1 MSSEPY
7 TDTILLEANRQQ
19 SAQIDDADNTSIW
32 VNKIG
37 DGIKLN
43 PGDKIS
49 VSSAFISDLGAEDS
63 TIEFN
68 GSIIQDT
75 QKFTV
80 SDIQTDLGTGGFAN
94 ELILRPRTKLSGT
107 ITEKEITLNNIQ
119 DTDANL
125 LISYY
130 KSNNGEYMMNLPFY
144 KNLPGTA
151 EGSTEAVSWA
161 VYRTNSVSVPL
172 TSPGYTP
179 ITTYTPGMP
188 KAPTPSKISSAD
200 WNTLYNSSF
209 PADYTL
215 RQLKVDNKRFMI
227 YGRPK
232 TVYNTE
238 KFSTQNPQ
246 APKWRDLFGF
256 NSDNNYIRIRNLLQ
270 LKVPR
275 GFSTPAEVSS
285 VITEQLTKN
294 TKLGGKTINYRE
306 TRKDYEEDSSN
317 TTTYKQIVKKI
328 VSPLN
333 ETPTYKLFG
342 CATYSDTQPGNADK
356 FYGKPGPDPAVP
368 PGSNQNDDQI
378 PFNIGQEIYDYHSAF
393 EYIGIKRPEIW
404 DAGIKLTLLD
414 ARLSPIT
421 QTQLPI
427 ATGDGTTLNY
437 LNTPPGSI
445 QNQIPLYPDNVVS
458 PALPTSRYPNWVVE
472 PNPTEDTW
480 KLQNLNPFFTN
491 FLEESPFQYWTE
503 LNNQSSPFIDNYSCE
518 SDDAGAPYI
527 YLIIDAT
534 HPALTLI
541 RPGNNPNYVITLE
554 CFTHPFVGG
563 VVNVLSVDA
572 EIAGRQK
579 INISGTQPQ
588 PGGIPVNTPISIS
601 RDETTIYY
609 TTPYTVIN
617 TNYKWTPE
625 NLKMFK
631 DFFDAQGRY
640 PELFDMD
647 IDNCGLDYRKNYPNS
662 EATYNGE
669 EITIDTHR
677 YLHLN
682 TFTNNSMPW
691 ELAVSNNHPN
701 QSEASILRPTNNGL
715 STDIEYTE
723 TSFGYDNIPG
733 VFTYWGSDGQYSP
746 GTQDTA
752 YYDYSSLPLMV
763 KHFKKYKNNGS
774 GLTTEQFNQA
784 NWSNGSE
791 VEYRPVGGVISDDIG
806 KQMWGGFAFK
816 TPSSCVIKPEIPIAG
831 ANWNDI
837 TVDTDNDFIKVKKEY
852 NYKTSLN
859 VVSNAG
865 WVSGTGSTTNAL
877 NESVFDTISFLAQV
891 PNSYLATITVNSQM
905 DENNVYQPAA
915 VPIAKQVRS
924 LYAIDYYESWLK
936 HGIGTKAAPAA
947 LRKLESYTRRI
958 GYDKHPTAYG
968 NAFIGLYNGLCSEEG
983 ISYDEE
989 YETQIDTTP
998 FQDSRENQGYVFPL
1012 PSKLNAD
1019 PYLNEIYC
1027 GAQSPLFS
1035 FDDTTS
1041 RFSIS
1046 SLHTPERITAQ
1057 YDAGLTKSINKGFP
1071 PAPID
1076 GTKTAIAIPDNLGSP
1091 CYKINKIFDR
1101 RNFCPSIT
1109 PYWTSTAV
1117 QITGTSATDFFAFP
1131 YNNPCV
1137 SNNVIFDMLSGV
1149 FLEDFNVEEN
1159 NWKNSFWGIC
1169 GFNYDDLNIDNTGN
1183 INARINNNNYNNIA
1197 LLTTNQNV
1205 LNSDIGE
1212 WSGRLT
1218 GVAGYSGQMNYPI
1231 IANVK
1236 YTAETPPHVPLPLT
1250 SIPTDAPLQIIGSG
1264 NKFGSASIEAS
1275 SLPSKTLRPYFTIR
1289 SSLLNDSYFI
1299 GGSQASIQPVIAV
1312 LPKNS
1317 QYGDFF
1323 YSGDNTIE
1331 FTNTIARTI
1340 TDIHTQIC
1348 DPDGK
1353 PSILSPNSAVVYKI
1367 VKVNS
1372 SNLNVVEQVLQAN
1385 KKNPRII
1392 NSLKQ

>member
-1 MSSEPY
+1 
-7 TDTILLEANRQQ
+7 
-19 SAQIDDADNTSIW
+19 
-32 VNKIG
+32 
-37 DGIKLN
+37 
-43 PGDKIS
+43 
-49 VSSAFISDLGAEDS
+49 
-63 TIEFN
+63 
-68 GSIIQDT
+68 
-75 QKFTV
+75 
-80 SDIQTDLGTGGFAN
+80 
-94 ELILRPRTKLSGT
+94 
-107 ITEKEITLNNIQ
+107 
-119 DTDANL
+119 
-125 LISYY
+125 
-130 KSNNGEYMMNLPFY
+130 MNLPFY
-144 KNLPGTA
+144 KNLPGTT
-151 EGSTEAVSWA
+151 EGVNDSLGWQVF
-161 VYRTNSVSVPL
+161 RTNSVSLPNL
-172 TSPGYTP
+172 SPTQTP
-179 ITTYTPGMP
+179 IAHYIPGMP
-188 KAPTPSKISSAD
+188 KAPVASKVSSAD
-200 WNTLYNSSF
+200 WNTIYNNTLPEKTISPPF
-209 PADYTL
+209 VLHYTL
-215 RQLKVDNKRFMI
+215 KQLKIDNKRFMI

-232 TVYNTE
+232 TTYNVE
-238 KFSTQNPQ
+238 KFSTQSPT

-285 VITEQLTKN
+285 VITEQLTRN
-294 TKLGGKTINYRE
+294 TKLDAKTINYRE
-306 TRKDYEEDSSN
+306 TRRDFLQQTEFVGSF
-317 TTTYKQIVKKI
+317 KQIVKHK

-333 ETPTYKLFG
+333 ETPTNKLFN
-342 CATYSDTQPGNADK
+342 CATYSDTQPGHADK
-356 FYGKPGPDPAVP
+356 FYGTPGNVD
-368 PGSNQNDDQI
+368 GSGSQNDDQI

-404 DAGIKLTLLD
+404 DTGIKLTLLD

-421 QTQLPI
+421 QKQLPI

-437 LNTPPGSI
+437 FNTPPGSI
-445 QNQIPLYPDNVVS
+445 QNQIPLYPDNVV
-458 PALPTSRYPNWVVE
+458 LPTTRYPNWLVE

-503 LNNQSSPFIDNYSCE
+503 PNNKSTNFVDNYICE
-518 SDDAGAPYI
+518 SDDPGANYI
-527 YLIIDAT
+527 YLTIDLA
-534 HPALTLI
+534 HPELTLI
-541 RPGNNPNYVITLE
+541 RPGNNPDYVITLT
-554 CFTHPFVGG
+554 CPTHPFIPAK
-563 VVNVLSVDA
+563 VNVLAVDVA
-572 EIAGRQK
+572 FGGRQK
-579 INISGTQPQ
+579 VFIDGTQPFAT
-588 PGGIPVNTPISIS
+588 GIPALTPIILN
-601 RDETTIYY
+601 RDETTVYF

-617 TNYKWTPE
+617 TNYKWTE
-625 NLKMFK
+625 DNLKMFK

-640 PELFDMD
+640 PELFDMN
-647 IDNCGLDYRKNYPNS
+647 IDNCGLDYRKNYTDHQ
-662 EATYNGE
+662 ATYNGDD
-669 EITIDTHR
+669 ISIDTHR
-677 YLHLN
+677 YLHLQ
-682 TFTNNSMPW
+682 TFTNNSMPI
-691 ELAVSNNHPN
+691 ELAISNNHAN
-701 QSEASILRPTNNGL
+701 QTKASVLGLTNDGL
-715 STDIEYTE
+715 STNIEYTE

-733 VFTYWGSDGQYSP
+733 VFSYFGASYNTKATIP
-746 GTQDTA
+746 
-752 YYDYSSLPLMV
+752 YDYASHPLMV
-763 KHFKKYKNNGS
+763 KYFKEYKNNGS
-774 GLTTEQFNQA
+774 GLTTQQFNEA

-791 VEYRPVGGVISDDIG
+791 VEYRPVGGVISDNIG

-816 TPSSCVIKPEIPIAG
+816 TPSSCVVRPKNIPPATEH
-831 ANWNDI
+831 AWSDI
-837 TVDTDNDFIKVKKEY
+837 QFDGDNVNIEVKKEY
-852 NYKTSLN
+852 NYKNSLN
-859 VVSNAG
+859 STKNAG
-865 WVSGTGSTTNAL
+865 WVDDNGSSTNAL

-891 PNSYLATITVNSQM
+891 PNTYLATISVYSQM
-905 DENNVYQPAA
+905 DENNVYQPGSIP
-915 VPIAKQVRS
+915 VEKDVRS
-924 LYAIDYYESWLK
+924 LYAIDYYKSWLR
-936 HGIGTKAAPAA
+936 HPIGTKVAPAPVQ
-947 LRKLESYTRRI
+947 KLTTATRRI
-958 GYDKHPTAYG
+958 GYDKHGTAYG
-968 NAFIGLYNGLCSEEG
+968 NAFIGLYNGLYKEEG
-983 ISYDEE
+983 ISWDDE
-989 YETQIDTTP
+989 YNTQINTTP
-998 FQDSRENQGYVFPL
+998 CQDSRRGEGFFSPE
-1012 PSKLNAD
+1012 PDKLNAD

-1046 SLHTPERITAQ
+1046 SLHTPEKITAQ
-1057 YDAGLTKSINKGFP
+1057 YDSGLTRDINPGHGVT
-1071 PAPID
+1071 A
-1076 GTKTAIAIPDNLGSP
+1076 TKTAIAIPDNLGAP

-1109 PYWTSTAV
+1109 PYFEATSIDILHTTV
-1117 QITGTSATDFFAFP
+1117 GDTFPLP

-1137 SNNVIFDMLSGV
+1137 SKNEIFDMLSGV
-1149 FLEDFNVEEN
+1149 FLEDFNIIEN

-1218 GVAGYSGQMNYPI
+1218 GVAGYQGQMNYPTI
-1231 IANVK
+1231 TTARYNPANAEFATFI
-1236 YTAETPPHVPLPLT
+1236 TA
-1250 SIPTDAPLQIIGSG
+1250 DAPLQIIGSG

-1299 GGSQASIQPVIAV
+1299 GGSQPSIQPVIAV

-1323 YSGDNTIE
+1323 YSGDNTIQ

-1353 PSILSPNSAVVYKI
+1353 PSRLSPNSAVVYKI